1 MSKRIWMNQF
11 VFNTWEEIIMS
22 LNLKNKIS
30 WFGALSVGLW
40 GLSFEKSPL
49 WDIWNLDLLK
59 DNPRLKRSLSIQF
72 TFCCCAFMACYLADR
87 RPHNISWD
95 WRDKVGKDQH
105 FFMGKE
111 RSCFS
116 SKWQELRIEALLWLL
131 FSIAII
137 PQPLLWYT
145 MQLGNLTTQSPAT
158 HTSGLLR
165 ALDWTFISATT

>member
-1 MSKRIWMNQF
+1 MRF
-11 VFNTWEEIIMS
+11 RLAFGYC
-22 LNLKNKIS
+22 LLKN
-30 WFGALSVGLW
+30 
-40 GLSFEKSPL
+40 PL
-49 WDIWNLDLLK
+49 LRHQDLLK
-59 DNPRLKRSLSIQF
+59 DNPRLKQSPPIQIM
-72 TFCCCAFMACYLADR
+72 FCCCAFMVCYLADR

-137 PQPLLWYT
+137 LLKGHKS
-145 MQLGNLTTQSPAT
+145 LSGSPTSPVGEHVHANPSDT
-158 HTSGLLR
+158 HKRAPPSPGLDFHLYH
-165 ALDWTFISATT
+165 DIT